1 MYLEHLL
8 YQEFFSLILVATC
21 DEPSAHTC
29 KLTHIGLNKANI
41 GDKGL
46 DILIK
51 NLNILSSLSLIGND
65 IHSFG
70 VSCLADAVCSGKLR
84 LQQLNALHLS
94 DNPLGLEGSMAVSR
108 IISSSHWQSLLGLFV
123 QL

>member
-8 YQEFFSLILVATC
+8 YQEFFSLIDSGTC
-21 DEPSAHTC
+21 DESNAHTC
-29 KLTHIGLNKANI
+29 KLTHIDLNKTNI

-46 DILIK
+46 GILIK
-51 NLNILSSLSLIGND
+51 NLNVLSSLSLIGND

-84 LQQLNALHLS
+84 LQQLV
-94 DNPLGLEGSMAVSR
+94 ECF
-108 IISSSHWQSLLGLFV
+108 SSQ
-123 QL
+123 